1 MNQFKQFLSLTA
13 AFLIISSC
21 ISAQALISSK
31 ELKKIMN
38 KKEVVI
44 ISARKGD
51 DYNKVH
57 INGAVN
63 IYPGTL
69 YKPGDVK
76 GLLKSNDE
84 IAAILGQKG
93 IDTEKTLVVY
103 DGGMSVASGRLF
115 WILKYLGCQ
124 DVKILNGELPA
135 WRKNRMPL
143 TKNPTNIKST
153 TFTLNADKSIT
164 ADQSYVQTH
173 LNKPGVL
180 LVDARS
186 KDEYDGVKGETSRK
200 GHIPGA
206 IHFEYKKVLNE
217 NGTFKSKDELLKL
230 FNDAGIT
237 SDKEI
242 ILYCATSERTGIVFL
257 ALKEILDYPNV
268 RVYDGAFYE
277 WSANADNKVN

>member
-1 MNQFKQFLSLTA
+1 MKYIKTLLSLTA
-13 AFLIISSC
+13 AFLIISASV
-21 ISAQALISSK
+21 SAQALINPK

-44 ISARKGD
+44 ISTRKAD
-51 DYNKVH
+51 DYSKVH
-57 INGAVN
+57 INNAVN
-63 IYPGTL
+63 VYPETL
-69 YKPGDVK
+69 YQPGDVK

-84 IAAILGQKG
+84 IATILGNKG
-93 IDTEKTLVVY
+93 ISADKTIIVY
-103 DGGMSVASGRLF
+103 DGGKSVASGRLF

-143 TKNPTNIKST
+143 TKNPTDIKAV
-153 TFTLNADKSIT
+153 TFTANPDNNII
-164 ADQSYVQTH
+164 ADQSYVQSH
-173 LNKPGVL
+173 LNKPGTL
-180 LVDARS
+180 LVDVRS
-186 KDEYDGVKGETSRK
+186 KDEFDGVKGETSRK

-206 IHFEYKKVLNE
+206 INFEYKKVLNE
-217 NGTFKSKDELLKL
+217 NGTVKSKDDLAKL

-237 SDKEI
+237 SDKDI
-242 ILYCATSERTGIVFL
+242 ILYCATSARAGIAFL

-277 WSANADNKVN
+277 WSANNNNEVN